1 MSEINKAFPVHLDQE
16 LKNNHINENEY
27 INMLNE
33 SVKRRKLVLSR
44 LQSDS
49 ASSQSSVLIEKEQSF
64 SLNLESVIL
73 LENKLQRIAEN
84 TKLMRMPAEGKPR
97 EAFDA
102 YEQ

>member
-1 MSEINKAFPVHLDQE
+1 
-16 LKNNHINENEY
+16 
-27 INMLNE
+27 
-33 SVKRRKLVLSR
+33 
-44 LQSDS
+44 
-49 ASSQSSVLIEKEQSF
+49 LIEKEQSF

-97 EAFDA
+97 EAFDT